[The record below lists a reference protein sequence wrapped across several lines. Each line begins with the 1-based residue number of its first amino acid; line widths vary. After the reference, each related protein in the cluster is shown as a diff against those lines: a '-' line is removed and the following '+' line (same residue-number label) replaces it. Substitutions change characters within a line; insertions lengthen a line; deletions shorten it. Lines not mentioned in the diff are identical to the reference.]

1 MRVTVG
7 DYGNQTVA
15 VVGGVTITAQPGQDG
30 YIQGFVIRGGDGYSG
45 GGDYGTVLSS
55 ELYGH
60 LTNARTRPPLLV
72 IKSAYQDT
80 MLNRRVKIITYWR
93 FG

>member
-15 VVGGVTITAQPGQDG
+15 VVGGDTITAQPGQDG

-45 GGDYGTVLSS
+45 GGDYGKAVIGTLWTF
-55 ELYGH
+55 Y
-60 LTNARTRPPLLV
+60 NARRRAFLLV
-72 IKSAYQDT
+72 EITYQDT
-80 MLNRRVKIITYWR
+80 KLNGQVV
-93 FG
+93 

>member
-15 VVGGVTITAQPGQDG
+15 VVGGDTITAQPGQDG

-45 GGDYGTVLSS
+45 GGDYGTAVIGTLRTF
-55 ELYGH
+55 Y
-60 LTNARTRPPLLV
+60 TARRGQGLLLV
-72 IKSAYQDT
+72 KT
-80 MLNRRVKIITYWR
+80 LCL
-93 FG
+93 FH